1 MTLENLLR
9 IGKLKPHAA
18 SKLEIDRLLA
28 AAERAATDAS
38 VEGLSSDARL
48 DLAWRGIM
56 QAAAAAMLASGYRP
70 ATSVPGHHQVVVQAL
85 PKTAGFAAERVLVLD
100 AFRTA
105 RNRCDYLGVP
115 VSDVVAQECAAAAAA
130 TLRDVRAW
138 LAANHPELS

>member
-1 MTLENLLR
+1 
-9 IGKLKPHAA
+9 
-18 SKLEIDRLLA
+18 
-28 AAERAATDAS
+28 
-38 VEGLSSDARL
+38 
-48 DLAWRGIM
+48 M

-115 VSDVVAQECAAAAAA
+115 VSDVVAQECASAAAA